1 MKSHYLLFI
10 LIITIASCKS
20 AQEKYNDQNYK
31 GAFDEALGDLKKGK
45 DKSKNL
51 TIIKKSLRQIVAQY
65 KQLQTKL
72 SNADIADKVPL
83 ADANIDLLDR
93 MDKVSEFLV
102 RDTFYR
108 YSILQNENISLT
120 NEVGNYFKNDAIDLI
135 EESKSTKRKQPAQD
149 GYYLVVKAEKYLG
162 PKNELKNLKLEAEK
176 YGTIVTNIS
185 VDYWMNDFDS
195 WEVNN
200 RFDDLENTS
209 TLFEKTLY
217 NKNITRNELD
227 CDIEVEIQGIN
238 FRETNDSDYRNF
250 TDKIIDR
257 YEVKIDSNGNRTE
270 LPIYKEIQGRVE
282 IISKK
287 ITASS
292 NTSLDINRITSDCPY
307 SSTYWTE
314 DVNTIIEEYRLS
326 GDQRAIPDQYKTNT
340 NSTLKSRDR
349 IAEELLEKIYDRVRR
364 ELD

>member
-108 YSILQNENISLT
+108 Y
-120 NEVGNYFKNDAIDLI
+120 
-135 EESKSTKRKQPAQD
+135 
-149 GYYLVVKAEKYLG
+149 
-162 PKNELKNLKLEAEK
+162 
-176 YGTIVTNIS
+176 
-185 VDYWMNDFDS
+185 
-195 WEVNN
+195 
-200 RFDDLENTS
+200 
-209 TLFEKTLY
+209 
-217 NKNITRNELD
+217 
-227 CDIEVEIQGIN
+227 
-238 FRETNDSDYRNF
+238 
-250 TDKIIDR
+250 
-257 YEVKIDSNGNRTE
+257 
-270 LPIYKEIQGRVE
+270 
-282 IISKK
+282 
-287 ITASS
+287 
-292 NTSLDINRITSDCPY
+292 
-307 SSTYWTE
+307 
-314 DVNTIIEEYRLS
+314 
-326 GDQRAIPDQYKTNT
+326 
-340 NSTLKSRDR
+340 
-349 IAEELLEKIYDRVRR
+349 
-364 ELD
+364 